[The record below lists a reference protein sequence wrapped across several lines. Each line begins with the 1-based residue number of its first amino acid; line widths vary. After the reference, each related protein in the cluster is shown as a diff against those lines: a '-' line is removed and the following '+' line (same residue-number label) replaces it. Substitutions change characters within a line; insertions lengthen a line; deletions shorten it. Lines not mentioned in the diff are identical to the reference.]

1 MADAVV
7 TQVRT
12 DPMQPSRDTNGIN
25 DQQELALLR
34 LQPLIRLIARQV
46 AEETVRQPDAAC
58 AIDAAPGAAR
68 AA

>member
-1 MADAVV
+1 
-7 TQVRT
+7 
-12 DPMQPSRDTNGIN
+12 MQPSRDTRGTN
-25 DQQELALLR
+25 DQQERALLR

-58 AIDAAPGAAR
+58 AIDAAPGAVR

>member
-1 MADAVV
+1 
-7 TQVRT
+7 
-12 DPMQPSRDTNGIN
+12 MQPSQDTKGID

-46 AEETVRQPDAAC
+46 AEETVRHPDAAC
-58 AIDAAPGAAR
+58 VIDAAPNVER